1 MTDRSKELRPPGFWE
16 NLVRGRFEIE
26 HDGAL
31 FVVDSLYL
39 DFDERI
45 RLYRNGQLV
54 ETARRR
60 ASWEIGGGSRIEAEV
75 SQVGMKYARFR
86 AAGSKETESLR
97 PSPGTP
103 EAWRAKV
110 DRTHPV
116 ASRVTAIAATV
127 ALIAVLLIE
136 IPQLVN
142 LIGGWA
148 NFRVPALELPVWI
161 NVVLIVIAAA
171 AAIERSL
178 SMRYNPLLDD

>member
-1 MTDRSKELRPPGFWE
+1 MTGKSYELRPLGFWE

-26 HDGAL
+26 HEGAL
-31 FVVDSLYL
+31 FVVDSLYV

-45 RLYRNGQLV
+45 RLYRNGLLM

-75 SQVGMKYARFR
+75 SQVGMKYARLR
-86 AAGSKETESLR
+86 GAGSKETESLR

-103 EAWRAKV
+103 EAWRAEV
-110 DRTHPV
+110 DRSHPLV
-116 ASRVTAIAATV
+116 SRVIAIAATV
-127 ALIAVLLIE
+127 VLVAVLLIE

-142 LIGGWA
+142 LIGTWTG
-148 NFRVPALELPVWI
+148 FLMPAIDLPVWA
-161 NVVLIVIAAA
+161 NVVLIAVAAV

-178 SMRYNPLLDD
+178 SMKHNPLLDD